1 MPEKRSPTGAAR
13 ESARKRRGASPV
25 RRRDRADRQS
35 GAERAYRILK
45 RLILDNELAAG
56 SRLLEH
62 EAAERLAMSR
72 TPVREAMIRLEQDGL
87 VEIKPR
93 HGMRVLPVSP
103 TDMREIYEIL
113 TALES
118 AAAEMAARRGATPA
132 ELAKLRAAVAEM
144 DTALGRDDLD
154 GWAAADERFHRLLVT
169 LAGNQRLRQVVSQ
182 LGEQAHRARAVTLRL
197 RPKPVNSTRD
207 HARLVSAIARRDPES
222 ARRIHHDH
230 RAKAGALLID
240 LLDRLGLKQL

>member
-1 MPEKRSPTGAAR
+1 
-13 ESARKRRGASPV
+13 
-25 RRRDRADRQS
+25 
-35 GAERAYRILK
+35 
-45 RLILDNELAAG
+45 
-56 SRLLEH
+56 
-62 EAAERLAMSR
+62 MSR

-169 LAGNQRLRQVVSQ
+169 LAGNQRLRQMVSQ

-207 HARLVSAIARRDPES
+207 HARLVSAIARRDAES